1 MKRSLVPLLSGIL
14 VAAVYTAQTAFR
26 QLSPLGDTTR
36 QFNDLASQLVP
47 FMSEYRRVL
56 HGQTPLTNL
65 FFTWTTGG
73 GVPALGDYYTYL
85 GGPILPLI
93 LLFTPETA
101 LETAAFCWVAVQL
114 ALAAVFM
121 AVLLQDLS
129 RFPTVP
135 SAASESLPET
145 PSTPPAA
152 AQESIRANWV
162 TVALSVAYGLNAWSI
177 NDAVYVPMWLA
188 GAVGLPLL
196 VLVARQ
202 ASRRWNA
209 RVLLTG
215 TLVVA
220 LVWWSNFYTAYMA
233 SLGAALILSIML
245 IAAGV
250 GWRRSLI
257 SICRFALQGI
267 LGVGL
272 NGVFLAPTFF
282 QISQATAQEGEV
294 PHPPALLPF
303 LGHVLP
309 GAESV
314 SLSPSFATSALVFLA
329 VPAACFMRGF
339 PRRWRLAWTLGLL
352 LLTASFMLPATLW
365 VWNGFD
371 TPNGSLWRGAF
382 VVAAAAILVAFQV
395 LRNLAAVPSV
405 VWLGSGLLLGVA
417 SFWHSLPGANRS
429 FFPGFVLVSAA
440 IFAALLGLSR
450 ARSSRHR
457 RILAPMLSVALTTLV
472 VLETG
477 SATAWIESRQREL
490 FRENFAALS
499 ATDFQAARDT
509 LEHAAWPQHRP
520 LGSAAIR
527 PNLGALYGLPLVDG
541 YSSLLPQATSDWL
554 SRNLA
559 VDRSPIERI
568 IVANRDDPVGLALVA
583 TLRPGQSPGQ
593 APAVPLVRM
602 APATTP
608 KMAPHEPPDLFHRR
622 NQLWGQTLY
631 TRVPLQ
637 PSGAALAA
645 GNPEILNP
653 GDQREYRYT
662 CPAGSHAYWDGSR
675 FDGEVLLPAARS
687 LPANRVVNLGAAT
700 GKAESIRLQ
709 ATAENRRFPREVPLW
724 IGCLHP
730 DVFDHTVQKLV
741 VPRITLSPGRVVAK
755 FPAPQT
761 GIAVIATAALP
772 GWECVGSNPSRAASA
787 PTTLGKVPHEGF
799 LAVQLKGQ
807 DQLQCAYRPPR
818 LRLGLGIT
826 LMSLAGMALG
836 CWYLARRGR
845 GIE

>member
-1 MKRSLVPLLSGIL
+1 M
-14 VAAVYTAQTAFR
+14 AAIYTAQTAWR
-26 QLSPLGDTTR
+26 HLSPLGDTTR

-56 HGQTPLTNL
+56 HGQAPLTNL

-85 GGPILPLI
+85 GGPILPL
-93 LLFTPETA
+93 LLFFTPETA
-101 LETAAFCWVAVQL
+101 LEAAAFAWVVAQL
-114 ALAAVFM
+114 ALAAIFM

-129 RFPTVP
+129 RFPTWS
-135 SAASESLPET
+135 SAASESLSKAPFT
-145 PSTPPAA
+145 PLAA
-152 AQESIRANWV
+152 SGNPIRANWV

-215 TLVVA
+215 SLVVA

-233 SLGAALILSIML
+233 SLGAAVILVIML
-245 IAAGV
+245 FAAGV
-250 GWRRSLI
+250 GWRNGLVRVG
-257 SICRFALQGI
+257 RFAWQGI

-329 VPAACFMRGF
+329 VPALCFMRGF

-352 LLTASFMLPATLW
+352 LLIASFMFPATLW

-382 VVAAAAILVAFQV
+382 VVVAAAILVAFQV
-395 LRNLAAVPSV
+395 LRNLEAVPLK
-405 VWLGSGLLLGVA
+405 VWLGSGLLLGLA
-417 SFWHSLPGANRS
+417 SFWQSLPGANRS
-429 FFPGFVLVSAA
+429 FFPGFALVSAA
-440 IFAALLGLSR
+440 IFAVLLGLSR

-457 RILAPMLSVALTTLV
+457 RVLAPGLSVALTALV

-477 SATAWIESRQREL
+477 GSTAWIESRQREL
-490 FRENFAALS
+490 FRENFPALS
-499 ATDFQAARDT
+499 AADFQAARDT
-509 LEHAAWPQHRP
+509 LEHAAWPQQRP
-520 LGSAAIR
+520 LSSAAIR
-527 PNLGALYGLPLVDG
+527 PNLGTLYGLPLVDG
-541 YSSLLPQATSDWL
+541 YSSLLPQATSEWL
-554 SRNLA
+554 SHNLA

-568 IVANRDDPVGLALVA
+568 IVANRDDPVGLSLVA

-593 APAVPLVRM
+593 NPVMPLVHM
-602 APATTP
+602 TPAATP
-608 KMAPHEPPDLFHRR
+608 EMTPHEPPDLFHRR
-622 NQLWGQTLY
+622 NQLWGHPIY

-637 PSGAALAA
+637 PSGATPAA
-645 GNPEILNP
+645 GTLEALNP

-662 CPAGSHAYWDGSR
+662 CPAGSHAFWDGSR
-675 FDGEVLLPAARS
+675 FDGEVRLAAARS
-687 LPANRVVNLGAAT
+687 LPANRVVNLGVAT
-700 GKAESIRLQ
+700 GKAETLRLQ
-709 ATAENRRFPREVPLW
+709 ATVENRRFPREVPRW

-730 DVFDHTVQKLV
+730 EILDQTVQKLV
-741 VPRITLSPGRVVAK
+741 VPRITLSPGQVTAR
-755 FPAPQT
+755 FPAPQSGT
-761 GIAVIATAALP
+761 AVIATAALP
-772 GWECVGSNPSRAASA
+772 GWECVGSTTSNPAT
-787 PTTLGKVPHEGF
+787 PTTLRKVPREGF
-799 LAVQLKGQ
+799 LAVQLNGQ

-826 LMSLAGMALG
+826 LMSLVGMALG